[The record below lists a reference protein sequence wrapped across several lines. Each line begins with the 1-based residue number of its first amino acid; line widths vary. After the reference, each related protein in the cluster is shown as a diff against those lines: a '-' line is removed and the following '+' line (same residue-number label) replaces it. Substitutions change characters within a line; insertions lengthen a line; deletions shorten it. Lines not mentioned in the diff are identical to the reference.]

1 MSAQYESDGGT
12 VFAVANNNNAV
23 VVPLAPTRPVG
34 SVLLI
39 PIFSKLITA
48 ALSSAPF
55 GFNELGVWASGTAGG
70 GKIWLYAK
78 EVVGGETN
86 PSIAVTGATG
96 TSGELW
102 GACCYCY
109 SSVDLNGGITAI
121 LDGTPA
127 ITDASGT
134 TICTYPALTTAAVD
148 SLIVRLLARFRDAA
162 DTFTPTATWTE
173 REDIGST
180 VRTGAQHH
188 LQDKVAVGT
197 GVQAAVTVAPS
208 NTTAARY
215 LALSIALKTPQP
227 KQTTSGEV
235 SLASP
240 PVPETRTAHKIIVRA
255 CKRSS
260 SHSGVI
266 RAQLFEGATPRSS
279 VLQTPELSTAFAD
292 YALSISDAD
301 AAAITNYANL
311 SVRWYGY
318 AGTGT
323 ATIFDISKIRLE
335 APEGAAGPQTRYG
348 ATSMAV
354 TFDKAVT
361 GRRKTFGQIDR
372 PFIFAA
378 STAGIVTVPAVTH
391 YGATS
396 MVVAFVKDVRGQRK
410 TFGQIAQSVIFSKD
424 VQGQRKTFGQ
434 IARPLTFGA
443 VISGRRQAF
452 GQLVRPF
459 IFGAVTSGQRKV
471 FGQITFPII
480 FTKEAVGVRNVFGQ
494 LSMQTLFGKE
504 TAAQRRTFGQI
515 AQPVIFGA
523 ITAARRKT
531 FSQVA
536 LPLTFSKEVQGRLK
550 ALGQI
555 SLPIVFSKEVQ
566 GQRKTFGQLLSPF
579 LFSKDVRG
587 QRKTFGQVSMP
598 IAAAISTAG
607 IRMGLRLYGSLS
619 LPMTFS
625 KDVRGQRKAFGQI
638 AMPLTFAKNVV
649 GQRKTFGQTVFP
661 IIFTKEAVG
670 RKNVFGQLV
679 MQTLFSKETAGRR
692 RTFSQL
698 ALPVTFSKAVSGRRK
713 TFGQVALPINT
724 TIVISGK
731 VIHNLFGS
739 IAMPLTFNKQVAARR
754 QTFGQITAP
763 LLFGSAAQAQR
774 RTFGQ
779 VARPVIFTATVKSGP
794 VGVHGVLDLDLIL
807 TADTKGNIRVFG
819 VILNQADS
827 IYLGAVPAV
836 AVYVGTE
843 LVWEEV
849 FNPLDLTG
857 LAVWFD
863 ASQLELADGAT
874 VNSWENLG
882 AGADAANFNVV
893 PYRPTLRMNALNS
906 HPVVRFIPGSGLR
919 VTGHG
924 VTKDYTLAYVGRM
937 VTTTGGRVIC
947 AAYPGGGNL
956 LFGYWTSYMDIG
968 YATGGGG
975 FFTPDT
981 RKAITTAWKLYSAD
995 CATPVVAPRLFSNGV
1010 LMGTH
1015 PTPPAADGWG
1025 GTLNLNGYGVASGE
1039 ETGDCEIAEVVLYN
1053 RKLPDVERQEVEAY
1067 LREKWGI

>member
-1 MSAQYESDGGT
+1 MPVAYESDGGG
-12 VFAVANNNNAV
+12 VFCVANNNNAIT
-23 VVPLAPTRPVG
+23 VPLPATRPVG
-34 SVLLI
+34 SVLLLAA
-39 PIFSKLITA
+39 FCRLITA
-48 ALSSAPF
+48 TAPTITGYTLLGTWTSAT
-55 GFNELGVWASGTAGG
+55 ASGGR
-70 GKIWLYAK
+70 IWLYGRI
-78 EVVGGETN
+78 VTGSETA
-86 PSIAVTGATG
+86 PSVTPVGATG
-96 TSGELW
+96 TSGDIF
-102 GACCYCY
+102 GAGIVCY
-109 SSVDLNGGITAI
+109 SGVDTSGGITAI
-121 LDGTPA
+121 FDGTPTT
-127 ITDASGT
+127 TDASGT
-134 TICTYPALTTAAVD
+134 TTCTYPALTITNTN
-148 SLIVRLLARFRDAA
+148 SMIMRLLARFRDAA
-162 DTFTPTATWTE
+162 DTFTPTATWNE
-173 REDIGST
+173 RADLGTT
-180 VRTGAQHH
+180 VRTGGQFHM
-188 LQDKVAVGT
+188 QDKLATASGA
-197 GVQAAVTVAPS
+197 QASVTVVPS
-208 NTTAARY
+208 NTTASRY
-215 LALSIALKTPQP
+215 LAVTVALKAIQP
-227 KQTTSGEV
+227 KQTTTAEI
-235 SLASP
+235 SLGTIP
-240 PVPETRTAHKIIVRA
+240 TPETRTAHKIVVRA
-255 CKRSS
+255 RVA
-260 SHSGVI
+260 SGSGII
-266 RAQLFEGATPRSS
+266 RAQLYEGGTARSAVLESS
-279 VLQTPELSTAFAD
+279 VLTGSFVDYTFTVAD
-292 YALSISDAD
+292 VD
-301 AAAITNYANL
+301 AAGITSYANL
-311 SVRWYGY
+311 SIRITGY
-318 AGTGT
+318 
-323 ATIFDISKIRLE
+323 S
-335 APEGAAGPQTRYG
+335 AAGAGVFEVSQLYLETPAAPAGPKTLYG
-348 ATSMAV
+348 ATSMALS
-354 TFDKAVT
+354 FGKAVA
-361 GRRKTFGQIDR
+361 GRRQTFGQLVR
-372 PFIFAA
+372 PFIFTA
-378 STAGIVTVPAVTH
+378 SVAGIVTVPAVTH

-396 MVVAFVKDVRGQRK
+396 MTIAFSKDVRGQRK

-504 TAAQRRTFGQI
+504 TAGQRRTFGQI

-523 ITAARRKT
+523 ITTARRKT
-531 FSQVA
+531 FSQIA
-536 LPLTFSKEVQGRLK
+536 FPLTFSKEVQGRLK
-550 ALGQI
+550 AYGQI
-555 SLPIVFSKEVQ
+555 SLPIVFSKEIQ

-579 LFSKDVRG
+579 IFGKNVVASK
-587 QRKTFGQVSMP
+587 KTFGQVALP
-598 IAAAISTAG
+598 ITAAISTAG

-649 GQRKTFGQTVFP
+649 AQRKTFGQIAFP

-679 MQTLFSKETAGRR
+679 MQTLFGKETAGRR

-698 ALPVTFSKAVSGRRK
+698 ALPVTFSKAVSGQRK
-713 TFGQVALPINT
+713 TFGRVALPIST
-724 TIVISGK
+724 TIVIAGK
-731 VIHNLFGS
+731 VTHNLFGS
-739 IAMPLTFNKQVAARR
+739 IVMPLAFNKQVTAYR

-763 LLFGSAAQAQR
+763 LLFGSASQGQR

-779 VARPVIFTATVKSGP
+779 VAQPVIFTATVKSGP

-906 HPVVRFIPGSGLR
+906 HPVVRFVPGSGLR

-937 VTTTGGRVIC
+937 VTTGGGRVIC

-1010 LMGTH
+1010 LMGMH